1 MSAMSQEKE
10 RGGICHNLKQ
20 SLPWER
26 ERRDGMVP
34 CFAQE
39 RQAGGLPLLPAVG
52 EVMWSS
58 PLSCL
63 HTRNLRHLPTLASGT
78 GVGGVDLYP
87 GGWAIPE
94 GD

>member
-1 MSAMSQEKE
+1 
-10 RGGICHNLKQ
+10 
-20 SLPWER
+20 
-26 ERRDGMVP
+26 MVP

-63 HTRNLRHLPTLASGT
+63 HTPWLLGLVWEVLICIQEAGLFQKVTDEQMPMLVENDAYSLHVLQHLLAIT
-78 GVGGVDLYP
+78 HPQICCPLV
-87 GGWAIPE
+87 A
-94 GD
+94 